1 VACILSI
8 PETELSKRCFLIG
21 EAAAIFWE
29 TANTRSFETL
39 AARDAYYRRWFERY
53 LETEP
58 ERFFLAFEGS
68 GSVAGYLA
76 CCSDTFSDAAQH
88 IAGDISFY
96 TPSFRAALCRYPS
109 HFHINVKPGLQGAGV
124 GRRLVERLV
133 QTLGE
138 AGAPGI
144 HVVTGAQSRAVQF
157 YEACG
162 FRRVTIAQT
171 DPSIAV
177 LVLPL
182 LRREAGKS

>member
-1 VACILSI
+1 MAFILSL
-8 PETELSKRCFLIG
+8 PETESGERPRLIE

-29 TANTRSFETL
+29 TANSRSFETL
-39 AARDAYYRRWFERY
+39 AAQNAYYRRWFGRY

-58 ERFFLAFEGS
+58 ERFFLALDGS
-68 GSVAGYLA
+68 GSVIGYLA
-76 CCSDTFSDAAQH
+76 GCSDTFSGAARA

-96 TPSFRAALCRYPS
+96 TPASRAELSRYPS
-109 HFHINVKPGLQGAGV
+109 HFHINVKPGRQGAGV
-124 GRRLVERLV
+124 GRRLVARLV

-138 AGAPGI
+138 AGASGI

-162 FRRVTIAQT
+162 FQQVAQA
-171 DPSIAV
+171 DPNIAV

-182 LRREAGKS
+182 IRT